1 MAVAKAESSNLS
13 DTVGGGAK
21 TAKGQKATRRDTLAT
36 RGRLLDAA
44 EQLFYQRGIDNVSLA
59 DINQA
64 AGQKNRNA
72 LQYHFGDKT
81 ALLHA
86 VLDRHSEQIALKREA
101 MVAELNAK
109 GSFDLRDVAGVVIR
123 PLAEKLQ
130 ESESGE
136 AYIGISSQLASSH
149 FYQEHFSRRSSG
161 GYGSVEGLLK
171 QCLPKLP
178 SEIIRAREILAVT
191 ILFQSLA
198 AALARGAEINR
209 AVFVEALID
218 AYVAIAGQPPSA
230 QTLAQV
236 KAQ

>member
-1 MAVAKAESSNLS
+1 VVVAKADRSKMPEPVV
-13 DTVGGGAK
+13 T
-21 TAKGQKATRRDTLAT
+21 KGQKATRKDTLAT
-36 RGRLLDAA
+36 RGRILDAA

-86 VLDRHSEQIALKREA
+86 VLDRHSEQIAVKREA

-109 GSFDLRDVAGVVIR
+109 GHFEIRDVVAVVIR
-123 PLAEKLQ
+123 PLAEKL
-130 ESESGE
+130 EANKSGA
-136 AYIGISSQLASSH
+136 AYIGINSQLASSH
-149 FYQEHFSRRSSG
+149 FYLEHFSRRSSG
-161 GYGSVEGLLK
+161 GYGSVEGLIK

-178 SEIIRAREILAVT
+178 AEIIRAREILAVT
-191 ILFQSLA
+191 ILFHSLA
-198 AALARGAEINR
+198 AALAQGADINR

-218 AYVAIAGQPPSA
+218 AHVAIMSQPPSV

-236 KAQ
+236 TT